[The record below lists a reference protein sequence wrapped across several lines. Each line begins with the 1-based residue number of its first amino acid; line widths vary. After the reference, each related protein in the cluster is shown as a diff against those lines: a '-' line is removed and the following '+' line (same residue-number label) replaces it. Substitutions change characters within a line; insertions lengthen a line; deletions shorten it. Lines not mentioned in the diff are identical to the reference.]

1 MITINIETT
10 SQDKIK
16 NIEVQLIN
24 LKDKIRQLN
33 LLVMQILADRREESL
48 SFCRN
53 KNPPLSEDYD
63 EIDSKSS

>member
-16 NIEVQLIN
+16 NIEMQLID
-24 LKDKIRQLN
+24 LKNKLHQLN
-33 LLVMQILADRREESL
+33 LLIIQLLDARRDASL
-48 SFCRN
+48 R
-53 KNPPLSEDYD
+53 KKPLSEDYD

>member
-1 MITINIETT
+1 MITINIETK

-16 NIEVQLIN
+16 DIEVQLID

-33 LLVMQILADRREESL
+33 LLIMQILADRREASL

-53 KNPPLSEDYD
+53 KNPLSEDYD